1 MKKIMKFVLC
11 LAAALFVSGQSA
23 EADTLKDLF
32 GGGKLGDVLTGL
44 AGDKNLTVESLAGTW
59 KTTGPAVMLRSG
71 NALEKAGG
79 VALSTAAESKLRP
92 YYDRLG
98 IDNTVITID
107 KSGNY
112 TMTLKRLPVRG
123 RIIKNSDG
131 TFTLTFTPSAKVKK
145 FNSLTTYVQHSGNSM
160 AIAVDMSKLLPILS
174 KVASVTD
181 MSMIST
187 AVKLL
192 ESYDNVC
199 IGFRLQK

>member
-1 MKKIMKFVLC
+1 MKLGLC
-11 LAAALFVSGQSA
+11 LAVALLLGGQAA
-23 EADTLKDLF
+23 EADSLKNLL
-32 GGGKLGDVLTGL
+32 GGGNLGDVLTGL
-44 AGDKNLTVESLAGTW
+44 TGDKSLEVEDLAGTW

-98 IDNTVITID
+98 VDNTVITID

-112 TMTLKRLPVRG
+112 SMTIKGLPVRG

-131 TFTLTFTPSAKVKK
+131 ATFTLTFTPSGKVRK
-145 FNSLTTYVQHSGNSM
+145 FNSLTAYVQKSGNSM

-174 KVASVTD
+174 KVASAAD
-181 MSMIST
+181 LSMIST

-199 IGFRLQK
+199 IGFRMQQ